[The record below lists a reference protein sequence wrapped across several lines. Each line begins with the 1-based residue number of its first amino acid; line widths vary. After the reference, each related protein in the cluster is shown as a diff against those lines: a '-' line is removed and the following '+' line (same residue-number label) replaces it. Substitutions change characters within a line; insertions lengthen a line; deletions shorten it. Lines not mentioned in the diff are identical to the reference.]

1 LTKYDLYTTIEARHN
16 CSTKEQAVIITV
28 RLGQGDEDLKRWWL
42 SRQGSKSRALKQA
55 LRAYLEQEPL
65 EEMLRRVVREEIR
78 EASSPT
84 EE

>member
-1 LTKYDLYTTIEARHN
+1 MIVTI
-16 CSTKEQAVIITV
+16 

-78 EASSPT
+78 EALSSEA
-84 EE
+84 EEKT